1 MFAKET
7 PRSLHSAPPA
17 GPAMYV
23 RPPLIHGLLT
33 LALTACGSDPEPP
46 ADRAVD
52 DSAGVR
58 IVTLAGAPDTEP
70 PFAFA
75 PEPLYRHGA
84 GSDDHMFSTIRNG
97 VLLGDGSA
105 AVFDAGN
112 GEIVL
117 LGPDGTFRSVL
128 ASRGEGPGDVGF
140 AGGMFALG
148 RDGLLIKDAPNSRF
162 TLFAGDSLARATRI
176 PPDVSYAFSARGIG
190 PGGEILMSS
199 GSYMRG
205 FPDPWLPGYMV
216 RFDLETRVV
225 DTVAAYDYVPFSPPE
240 DAPEHPFSYFGIVG
254 AAGGEFLYGRTDTPE
269 LVWRR
274 PDGTV
279 RQIVRWE
286 PDLVYPTEE
295 HWDIFEA
302 DLRETAPRHNPHA
315 QTEEAI
321 EELVT
326 SMLGR
331 YELEPDVPL
340 PLFTTPRGDDEGRIW
355 LGEFAVGYG
364 VAITSSYR
372 ILSAK
377 GEWLGRLD
385 VPEGLRILDIAGG
398 RVLGVM
404 KDEMEVE
411 SAVVFELVEA
421 G

>member
-1 MFAKET
+1 MCFPASFGATGVEGHAGRKVV
-7 PRSLHSAPPA
+7 RSITITVLVLASA
-17 GPAMYV
+17 
-23 RPPLIHGLLT
+23 
-33 LALTACGSDPEPP
+33 ACGSDAGRA
-46 ADRAVD
+46 ADRVVK
-52 DSAGVR
+52 DSSGVR
-58 IVTLAGAPDTEP
+58 IVTLAGAPDAEA

-75 PEPLYRHGA
+75 PGPVYRHGA
-84 GSDDHMFSTIRNG
+84 GPDDHMFSTIRSG

-148 RDGLLIKDAPNSRF
+148 HDSLLIKDAPNSRF

-199 GSYMRG
+199 GSYTRG
-205 FPDPWLPGYMV
+205 FPDAWLPGYMV

-225 DTVAAYDYVPFSPPE
+225 DTVATYDYVPLGPPE
-240 DAPEHPFSYFGIVG
+240 DAPEHPFSHFGIVG
-254 AAGGEFLYGRTDTPE
+254 AVGGEFLYGRTDTPE

-274 PDGTV
+274 PDGSI
-279 RQIVRWE
+279 RQVVRWE
-286 PDLVYPTEE
+286 PDLVYPAQE

-326 SMLGR
+326 SMLSR
-331 YELEPDVPL
+331 YRLDPDEPL
-340 PLFTTPRGDDEGRIW
+340 PLFATPRGDDEGRIW
-355 LGEFAVGYG
+355 LGDYAVGYG
-364 VAITSSYR
+364 SRTTSSYT
-372 ILSAK
+372 ILSAE

-385 VPEGLRILDIAGG
+385 VPDGLRILDVAGG
-398 RVLGVM
+398 RVLGVA
-404 KDEMEVE
+404 KDEMDVE
-411 SAVVFELVEA
+411 SVAVYELV
-421 G
+421 GR